1 MHSQII
7 ENDLVAQLV
16 EHPDFNRE
24 GHGVRRF
31 FKIVYDLVA
40 QLVEQYTFNVWALGS
55 SPSGITETTKA
66 SNLNLKPFFFYLPAG
81 KQYFKL
87 KGGYFAFR
95 VLSFLYLK
103 ISDNQRQPHDHV
115 T

>member
-1 MHSQII
+1 
-7 ENDLVAQLV
+7 
-16 EHPDFNRE
+16 
-24 GHGVRRF
+24 
-31 FKIVYDLVA
+31 
-40 QLVEQYTFNVWALGS
+40 
-55 SPSGITETTKA
+55 
-66 SNLNLKPFFFYLPAG
+66 LKPFFFYLPAG